1 MEAAFFE
8 EMSQQ
13 TTMYPGAC
21 GQIPTFSPPRKM
33 NSTRSIDSESP
44 ITDFTDE
51 ELFHLEM
58 SDEGSGGKRSRL
70 ELEDDH
76 LSKLPNLEQ
85 DPQDFGFMAQP
96 QKRGA
101 VNTLGTSASNVMVTK
116 KARKKHSRIRQ
127 T

>member
-1 MEAAFFE
+1 MIRIIIHLILILFQEAAFFE

-44 ITDFTDE
+44 ITDYTDE

-70 ELEDDH
+70 GKYSISREWQKILQA
-76 LSKLPNLEQ
+76 LS
-85 DPQDFGFMAQP
+85 
-96 QKRGA
+96 
-101 VNTLGTSASNVMVTK
+101 
-116 KARKKHSRIRQ
+116 
-127 T
+127 

>member
-1 MEAAFFE
+1 MYNCFQEAAFFE

-21 GQIPTFSPPRKM
+21 GQIPTFSPTRKM

-70 ELEDDH
+70 GKYSIFKQISLEIFVSEVNKVYSNFCSN
-76 LSKLPNLEQ
+76 SK
-85 DPQDFGFMAQP
+85 
-96 QKRGA
+96 
-101 VNTLGTSASNVMVTK
+101 NVLQNF
-116 KARKKHSRIRQ
+116 SS
-127 T
+127 

>member
-1 MEAAFFE
+1 MQIQLIAFFE

-21 GQIPTFSPPRKM
+21 GQIPTFSPTRKM

-70 ELEDDH
+70 G
-76 LSKLPNLEQ
+76 KYLPAPYPNSSPLRY
-85 DPQDFGFMAQP
+85 FLV
-96 QKRGA
+96 K
-101 VNTLGTSASNVMVTK
+101 
-116 KARKKHSRIRQ
+116 
-127 T
+127 